1 MCNSEKIAYLRQYL
15 DSSRK
20 TRRILEEMEAQRDL
34 MLSVRAVSY
43 DDMPH
48 RSGENTAD
56 LANIIERIE
65 ELYYELQAEVDRE
78 MEIRSRIASDI
89 NRMQDE
95 TLRSVLYYWYILGL
109 KPVDIAERMHYDSIG
124 WIYKLRDKAL
134 DSFEIGN

>member
-56 LANIIERIE
+56 LANIVARIE

-78 MEIRSRIASDI
+78 MEIRSQIASDI

-109 KPVDIAERMHYDSIG
+109 KPFDIAERMHYDSIG